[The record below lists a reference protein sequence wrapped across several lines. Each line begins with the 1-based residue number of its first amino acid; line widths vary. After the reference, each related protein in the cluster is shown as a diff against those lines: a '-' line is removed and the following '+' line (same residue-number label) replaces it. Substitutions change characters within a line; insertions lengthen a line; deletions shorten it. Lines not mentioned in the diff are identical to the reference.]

1 VDKLFQAL
9 GLRIRELR
17 TARGWSQERFA
28 EICGVHRTYMGHL
41 ERGEKNASLGSV
53 ARVARA
59 LEITLSELLSG
70 IDAPASSLNS
80 RASQEIRG
88 TKQSPR
94 AARVPDAAPLLEE
107 LQLERETL
115 RETVLALK
123 EVALSRHDRS
133 RKHNP
138 ARSRLRNKHHSSS
151 AVEMKKPTPKNDQHD

>member
-1 VDKLFQAL
+1 VDKLFQSL

-70 IDAPASSLNS
+70 VDVPASPVDSGD
-80 RASQEIRG
+80 SQENHG
-88 TKQSPR
+88 TKQQSR
-94 AARVPDAAPLLEE
+94 HVRVPDAARLLQE

-115 RETVLALK
+115 RETVFALK
-123 EVALSRHDRS
+123 EVALSR
-133 RKHNP
+133 P
-138 ARSRLRNKHHSSS
+138 ARSKETKETLDRPRNKHHSS
-151 AVEMKKPTPKNDQHD
+151 ATPKMKKSDPSSDQHG

>member
-1 VDKLFQAL
+1 MDKLFQAL

-17 TARGWSQERFA
+17 TARGWSQEHFA

-59 LEITLSELLSG
+59 LEITLSELLRG
-70 IDAPASSLNS
+70 IDAPASPVDSG
-80 RASQEIRG
+80 ASQG
-88 TKQSPR
+88 GGAKLPSKR
-94 AARVPDAAPLLEE
+94 ARIPDAARLLEE

-123 EVALSRHDRS
+123 EVALSRGTRS
-133 RKHNP
+133 RKQKSAVDRP
-138 ARSRLRNKHHSSS
+138 RNKHHSSTTP
-151 AVEMKKPTPKNDQHD
+151 EMKKSAPQNDQDD